1 LTIFKS
7 PRLGKD
13 LDFLKNLSERIDKK
27 LSQSEKVPID
37 NMTID
42 ELKDLSKLCKLANFL
57 LAKYEDKKDVHSIM
71 QYFVSTIQDSAQSIE
86 KIDDEVSELIIS
98 AEDSIS
104 KIKEV
109 HTNISEKYDVVNST
123 ISDSSSQ
130 IDHGNCDFCQENA
143 DEDSSINFTKIAIE
157 INSQE
162 YQQKSSKKEMQVI

>member
-1 LTIFKS
+1 MTIFKS
-7 PRLGKD
+7 PRIGKD
-13 LDFLKNLSERIDKK
+13 LNFIKDLSDRIDKK
-27 LSQSEKVPID
+27 LSQSEKIPIE
-37 NMTID
+37 NMTVE
-42 ELKDLSKLCKLANFL
+42 ELKDLGKICKIANFL
-57 LAKYEDKKDVHSIM
+57 LTKYEDKKDVHSIM

-123 ISDSSSQ
+123 AQDISSQ
-130 IDHGNCDFCQENA
+130 TNPEICDFCQESK
-143 DEDSSINFTKIAIE
+143 DEGSSINFTKIAIE

-162 YQQKSSKKEMQVI
+162 YQQKSSKKEIQVV